1 MNRYDEYTFTAK
13 EWIWE
18 ILIGTSMV
26 WGILYVFYRSFFIS
40 ILGGIP
46 LVWLYIRRKK
56 YQKIQERRWK
66 LNLEFKDGMQSV
78 SAALQAGYAIENSF
92 REAVKDMKMLYGQES
107 LIVREFMYIIAQLEM
122 NRTMEEILAEFGERS
137 GVEDISQFAGDVLV
151 AKRTG
156 GNLVEVIR
164 STVDNISDKVEVK
177 REIQTMIT
185 AKQLESRVMNIIPI
199 GMIIY
204 MWIGSPGFLDPMYT
218 TAMGRMVMSLGLVIY
233 GLAFYMGEKILDI
246 PV

>member
-1 MNRYDEYTFTAK
+1 MNRYDEYKFTGK
-13 EWIWE
+13 EWVWQ
-18 ILIGTSMV
+18 ILAGTSIV
-26 WGILYVFYRSFFIS
+26 WGILFVFYRSFLIC

-46 LVWLYIRRKK
+46 LVWFYIRRKK
-56 YQKIQERRWK
+56 HQKIQDRRWQ

-92 REAVKDMKMLYGQES
+92 REAVNDMKMLYGEES
-107 LIVREFMYIIAQLEM
+107 LIVREFTYIIAQLQM
-122 NRTMEEILAEFGERS
+122 NRTVEEVLAEFGERS

-164 STVDNISDKVEVK
+164 STVHNISDKVEVK
-177 REIQTMIT
+177 REIQTMVA

-199 GMIIY
+199 GMIVY
-204 MWIGSPGFLDPMYT
+204 MWIGSPGFLEPMYT
-218 TAMGRMVMSLGLVIY
+218 TAMGRIVMSAGLAIY
-233 GLAFYMGEKILDI
+233 GLAFYIGERILNI

>member
-1 MNRYDEYTFTAK
+1 MNRYDEYTFTGK
-13 EWIWE
+13 EWVQE
-18 ILIGTSMV
+18 ILMGTSIV
-26 WGILYVFYRSFFIS
+26 WGILYVFYRSFFVCM
-40 ILGGIP
+40 LGGIP
-46 LVWLYIRRKK
+46 LVWFYIRRRKH
-56 YQKIQERRWK
+56 QKLQARRWQ

-92 REAVKDMKMLYGQES
+92 HEAANDMKMLYGEES
-107 LIVREFMYIIAQLEM
+107 LIVQEFTYMIAQLQT
-122 NRTMEEILAEFGERS
+122 NRTVEDVLAEFGERS

-164 STVDNISDKVEVK
+164 STVHNISDKVEVK

-185 AKQLESRVMNIIPI
+185 AKQLESRVMNVIPI
-199 GMIIY
+199 GMILY

-218 TAMGRMVMSLGLVIY
+218 TVMGRMVMSVGLGIY
-233 GLAFYMGEKILDI
+233 GLAFYIGEKILNI

>member
-1 MNRYDEYTFTAK
+1 MNRYDEYIFTGK
-13 EWIWE
+13 EWIQE
-18 ILIGTSMV
+18 ILIGTSIV
-26 WGILYVFYRSFFIS
+26 WGILYVFYRSYFIC

-46 LVWLYIRRKK
+46 LVWFYMRRKK
-56 YQKIQERRWK
+56 YQRMQDRRWQ

-92 REAVKDMKMLYGQES
+92 REAAKDMKMLYGEDS
-107 LIVREFMYIIAQLEM
+107 LIVQEFVYIIAQLQM
-122 NRTMEEILAEFGERS
+122 NRTVEEILAEFGERS

-164 STVDNISDKVEVK
+164 STVHNISDKVEVK

-199 GMIIY
+199 GMILY

-218 TAMGRMVMSLGLVIY
+218 TAMGRMVMSTGLVIY
-233 GLAFYMGEKILDI
+233 GVAFYLGEKILDI